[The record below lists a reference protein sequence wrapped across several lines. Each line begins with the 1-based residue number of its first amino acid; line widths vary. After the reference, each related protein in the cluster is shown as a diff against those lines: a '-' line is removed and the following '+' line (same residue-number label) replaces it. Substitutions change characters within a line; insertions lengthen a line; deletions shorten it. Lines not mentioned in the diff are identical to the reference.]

1 MVNGELRVPQN
12 PYVYGYEFAGW
23 FDGKEKSLLKAGDI
37 VSADK
42 NTVYNAG
49 YSKKADLYK
58 VDVNGSEKSYK
69 YNDLVSVTAE
79 GEKDG
84 KAFSY
89 WERNGKIVCYDL
101 TYSFYVSADSTVNAV
116 YGQSSADKNVLVM
129 ANPCAVGGDKIAF
142 FAERNIADE
151 YTVIESGILLG
162 QKEGLNLTNA
172 KIKAVSK
179 NVSNKGQ
186 FTIRKKNVGAG
197 EKWYG
202 VSYVI
207 YADESGN
214 IKTIYSNEV
223 NMTL

>member
-1 MVNGELRVPQN
+1 MYNIVAGGE
-12 PYVYGYEFAGW
+12 
-23 FDGKEKSLLKAGDI
+23 DI
-37 VSADK
+37 VVFVFCDTYFHKGISYTAAHYVGERLNLSLADSE
-42 NTVYNAG
+42 G
-49 YSKKADLYK
+49 FRKKADLYK